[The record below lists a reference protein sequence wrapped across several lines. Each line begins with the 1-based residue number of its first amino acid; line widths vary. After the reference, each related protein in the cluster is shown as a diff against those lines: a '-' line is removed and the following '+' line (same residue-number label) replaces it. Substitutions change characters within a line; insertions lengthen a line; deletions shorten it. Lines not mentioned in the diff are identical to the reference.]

1 MLEIFLT
8 RSFSIIQDG
17 LGIIFDF
24 YFLWLPLF
32 LFLIFWSS
40 WKRYVVADALLNE
53 ETMVFQIKL
62 PREISKSPKAMELFL
77 QTLFQ
82 TGGEGHF
89 YKKYWKGGTRP
100 WFSLELVSIEG
111 EVRFYIWTRKKF
123 SKMVETQLYA
133 QYPSVEVVEAEDYT
147 KKIKYDPKE
156 IELFGS
162 MFTLDE
168 DDPYPIKTYIDY
180 GLEADPKEEFKI
192 DPIASTIE
200 FLGSI
205 GKGEQVWMQT
215 LIRAHKKYKKKVFLE
230 ELLKTIKKPFGGKS
244 RKNWEEEGKE
254 IVDVILTTPRMEE
267 YKEDDPKIKMYVQ
280 SKGEQQTIESVE
292 RAISKPG
299 FDTAIRVIYLAEEE
313 YFDVSTI
320 SGMMSSFKQYTS
332 GLNRFKP
339 VSKETTDFDA
349 PWMDPLGSRLAERKR
364 KLFNHYIR
372 RAHFETRHNIR
383 DFILN
388 TEELA
393 TIFHF
398 PPSVVETPTLPRMEA
413 KKVEPPPN
421 LPL

>member
-1 MLEIFLT
+1 
-8 RSFSIIQDG
+8 
-17 LGIIFDF
+17 
-24 YFLWLPLF
+24 
-32 LFLIFWSS
+32 
-40 WKRYVVADALLNE
+40 
-53 ETMVFQIKL
+53 
-62 PREISKSPKAMELFL
+62 
-77 QTLFQ
+77 
-82 TGGEGHF
+82 
-89 YKKYWKGGTRP
+89 
-100 WFSLELVSIEG
+100 
-111 EVRFYIWTRKKF
+111 
-123 SKMVETQLYA
+123 
-133 QYPSVEVVEAEDYT
+133 
-147 KKIKYDPKE
+147 
-156 IELFGS
+156 
-162 MFTLDE
+162 MF
-168 DDPYPIKTYIDY
+168 
-180 GLEADPKEEFKI
+180 
-192 DPIASTIE
+192 
-200 FLGSI
+200 
-205 GKGEQVWMQT
+205 
-215 LIRAHKKYKKKVFLE
+215 
-230 ELLKTIKKPFGGKS
+230 
-244 RKNWEEEGKE
+244 
-254 IVDVILTTPRMEE
+254 
-267 YKEDDPKIKMYVQ
+267 VQ